1 MSLAV
6 RSYKINE
13 FVIQSLDG
21 KNSIDISN
29 SILSFDYFEDLLSPC
44 ITAVAQIMNAT
55 SLFNLLPIRGGEK
68 VSINVSTAFGDFILT
83 GKSALYVDKVIG
95 LNAENLSESFTL
107 NMVSREAFTNETS
120 RCEIKYKGNIKDSVI
135 KILKDDLKTDKYSE
149 DNIERTFNDY
159 SFFGNNKKPF
169 NILTWLGPKS
179 VPATSQVKGT
189 SGKNETGE
197 AKGTSGFLFYE
208 NKNGFNFRSIDSLVS
223 QTKIQIGSGDNE
235 DIPIYSFTGTSKS
248 NDPANEFK
256 ILNYFYEKNNDLIRS
271 LRIGMYVNKTYFYDL
286 HTNTLDIFKYN
297 LKNEIQNKLG
307 ADDTISISDEF
318 GDSISRVMVRVND
331 RGVVNSDGSI
341 STPSGNGADMAKSY
355 SRYNLLFTQA
365 INMVIPCNVSLYVG
379 RIIKCEFPRINR
391 ATTTKEM
398 DDKQSGLYLIKEL
411 RHHFEGGQ
419 MITSLRIVRDS
430 YGLYGP
436 KS

>member
-21 KNSIDISN
+21 KKSIDISN
-29 SILSFDYFEDLLSPC
+29 SVLFFDYFEDLLSPC
-44 ITAVAQIMNAT
+44 ITATAQIINST
-55 SLFNLLPIRGGEK
+55 SLFNLLPIRGGER
-68 VSINVSTAFGDFILT
+68 VSINVSTAFGDFVLD
-83 GKSALYVDKVIG
+83 GKSALYVDKVIR
-95 LNAENLSESFTL
+95 LSAEKLKEAFTL
-107 NMVSREAFTNETS
+107 NMVSREALSNETS
-120 RCEIKYKGNIKDSVI
+120 RCEVKYKGNIKNSVI
-135 KILKDDLKTDKYSE
+135 KILKDDLRTDKYNE
-149 DNIERTFNDY
+149 NNIEKTFNEY
-159 SFFGNNKKPF
+159 SFYGNTRKPF
-169 NILTWLGPKS
+169 NVLTWLGPKS
-179 VPATSQVKGT
+179 VPLTNQVKGT
-189 SGKNETGE
+189 SGKNESGE

-223 QTKIQIGSGDNE
+223 QTKLQIGSSDSE
-235 DIPIYSFTGTSKS
+235 DIPTYNFTETIE
-248 NDPANEFK
+248 ANNPQSEYR

-286 HTNTLDIFKYN
+286 YTNTLDTFKYN

-307 ADDTISISDEF
+307 AEDSISISDEF
-318 GDSISRVMVRVND
+318 GDSISRVMVRLND
-331 RGVVNSDGSI
+331 RGVENPDGTI
-341 STPSGNGADMAKSY
+341 SKPTGNGADMAKSY
-355 SRYNLLFTQA
+355 ARYNLLFTQA

-379 RIIKCEFPRINR
+379 KIIKCEFPRINR
-391 ATTTKEM
+391 SNTKEM

-419 MITSLRIVRDS
+419 MVTSLRIVRDS